1 MNKRPITAED
11 LYQMTWISDPTVNP
25 INDRVAYV
33 VRNVKPDKSGYQSR
47 ICTTDLQGCVNTT
60 YTYGEQDSAP
70 CWSPDGS
77 KLAFIRKDH
86 DKNQVWFMQAS
97 GGEAY
102 PVTAASEGV
111 QSFSWSPDGKQ
122 LLYTSKVKA
131 DADQEA
137 SSQEA
142 SSQEQAEHKPGKAG
156 IVYDRIR
163 FRGDGAGLL
172 EHKRTHLYVYQ
183 LSSQETTALTHGD
196 FDVTNYAW
204 SQDGKQVA
212 YTANCPEDPTANPD
226 LNYTNDIFLIH
237 LEDKQVRRLTNS
249 QYSIGDLVFAPNS
262 DVLAFLASDHSY
274 GNATTTKL
282 YTLNLSNGE
291 INCLMQDH
299 DLLIDNAAVTDM
311 KMSSASKPVFSQD
324 GLSIYAQVTTF
335 GNVHMG
341 RFGLDGSYEQV
352 TTGDREVIQ
361 FTKTIHDR
369 EMVIVSASPL
379 KPGEL
384 FLFNTE
390 TKAEL
395 QLTHANDALMEE
407 LALSEPEMFWF
418 EASDGEQLQGWMMK
432 PAGVEPGQKV
442 PTILEIHGGPHAMYV
457 NSFMHEFQIL
467 VSQGYAVI
475 YCNPRGSHGYS
486 QQFVNTCRGDYGGR
500 DYEDIMNLVDYAV
513 AQYDFIDEQ
522 QLGVTGG
529 SYGGFMTN
537 WIVGHTNRFKTA
549 VTQRSISNWISFY
562 GVSDIGY
569 YFTEDQIGGQ
579 PWDNLDKLWK
589 HSPLAYVKQIETPL
603 LILHGEEDYRCPIE
617 QAEQLY
623 VALKRLGKKTQLV
636 RFPGSSH
643 NLSRTGHPELRVERL
658 NRIAGWMNQTFKS

>member
-1 MNKRPITAED
+1 MSKRPITAED

-33 VRNVKPDKSGYQSR
+33 ARTVKPDKSGYQSR
-47 ICTTDLQGCVNTT
+47 IYTTDLQGSVNTA
-60 YTYGEQDSAP
+60 YTYGEQDTAP

-77 KLAFIRKDH
+77 KLAFIRKLE
-86 DKNQVWFMQAS
+86 DKNQVWFMHAS
-97 GGEAY
+97 GGEAF
-102 PVTAASEGV
+102 PVTTAAEGV
-111 QSFSWSPDGKQ
+111 QSFSWSSDGKQ
-122 LLYTSKVKA
+122 LLYTSKVTTG
-131 DADQEA
+131 ADQGT
-137 SSQEA
+137 SDHDQSDY
-142 SSQEQAEHKPGKAG
+142 KPSKAG

-163 FRGDGAGLL
+163 FRADGVGLL
-172 EHKRTHLYVYQ
+172 EPKRTHLFLYQ
-183 LSSQETTALTHGD
+183 LSSQETTALTQGD
-196 FDVTNYAW
+196 YDVTNYVW
-204 SQDGKQVA
+204 SPDGQQVA
-212 YTANCPEDPTANPD
+212 YTAKRPEDPTVNSD
-226 LNYTNDIFLIH
+226 LIYTNDLFLVQLLDGKSH
-237 LEDKQVRRLTNS
+237 RLTNS
-249 QYSIGDLVFAPNS
+249 QYSIGDMVFAPNS
-262 DVLAFLASDHSY
+262 EVLAFVASDHSF

-282 YTLNLSNGE
+282 YTLCLANGE
-291 INCLMQDH
+291 ISCLMQEH
-299 DLLIDNAAVTDM
+299 DLLIANAAVTDM

-324 GLSIYAQVTTF
+324 GLSIYAQVTIF
-335 GNVHMG
+335 GNVHIG

-352 TTGDREVIQ
+352 TTGNREVIQ

-369 EMVIVSASPL
+369 EMVIVSADPL

-384 FLFNTE
+384 YLYNTE
-390 TKAEL
+390 TKAEYP
-395 QLTHANDALMEE
+395 LTHANDAISEQLE
-407 LALSEPEMFWF
+407 LSEPETFWF
-418 EASDGEQLQGWMMK
+418 QASDGEQIQGWIMK
-432 PAGVEPGQKV
+432 PAGAEPGQKV
-442 PTILEIHGGPHAMYV
+442 PTILEIHGGPHAMYA
-457 NSFMHEFQIL
+457 NSFMHEFQL
-467 VSQGYAVI
+467 LASEGYAVI

-486 QQFVNTCRGDYGGR
+486 QLFVNACRGDYGGR
-500 DYEDIMNLVDYAV
+500 DYEDLMNLVDYAV
-513 AQYDFIDEQ
+513 EHYDYIDEQ

-537 WIVGHTNRFKTA
+537 WIVGQTNRFKTA

-579 PWDNLDKLWK
+579 PWEDLDKLWK

-623 VALKRLGKKTQLV
+623 VALKRLGKHTQLV

-658 NRIAGWMNQTFKS
+658 NRIAGWMNQTFKVELQ

>member
-1 MNKRPITAED
+1 MTKRPITAED
-11 LYQMTWISDPTVNP
+11 LYKMTWISDPTVNP

-33 VRNVKPDKSGYQSR
+33 VRTVKPDKSGYQSS
-47 ICTTDLQGCVNTT
+47 IYATDLQGCVNTA

-77 KLAFIRKDH
+77 KLAFIRKH
-86 DKNQVWFMQAS
+86 QEKSQVWLMNAG

-102 PVTAASEGV
+102 PATAATEGV
-111 QSFSWSPDGKQ
+111 LSFSWSPDGKQ
-122 LLYTSKVKA
+122 LLYTSKVSA
-131 DADQEA
+131 EA
-137 SSQEA
+137 ELETA
-142 SSQEQAEHKPGKAG
+142 AQEQTEQKPVKAG

-172 EHKRTHLYVYQ
+172 DNKRTHLYVYEIA
-183 LSSQETTALTHGD
+183 SQESKLLTQGEY
-196 FDVTNYAW
+196 DVTSYAW
-204 SQDGKQVA
+204 SHDGTQVA
-212 YTANCPEDPTANPD
+212 YTSNRPEDESVNAD
-226 LNYTNDIFLIH
+226 LVYTNDIFLMDIDH
-237 LEDKQVRRLTNS
+237 GQARRLTKS
-249 QYSIGDLVFAPNS
+249 EYSIDELVFSPNG
-262 DVLAFLASDHSY
+262 DVLAFSARDLSY
-274 GNATTTKL
+274 GNATTSKL
-282 YTLNLSNGE
+282 YTLNLTSGE
-291 INCLMQDH
+291 VKCLMEEH
-299 DLLIDNAAVTDM
+299 DLLLDNAAVTDM
-311 KMSSASKPVFSQD
+311 KMAGTSKPAFSQD

-335 GNVHMG
+335 GNVHIG

-369 EMVIVSASPL
+369 EMIIVSASPL

-384 FLFNTE
+384 YLFNTE
-390 TKAEL
+390 TKTEI
-395 QLTHANDALMEE
+395 QLTHANEQLLEEME
-407 LALSEPEMFWF
+407 LSEPETFWF
-418 EASDGEQLQGWMMK
+418 EASDGEQLQGWIMK
-432 PAGVEPGQKV
+432 PVGIEPGQKV
-442 PTILEIHGGPHAMYV
+442 PTIVEIHGGPHAMYA

-467 VSQGYAVI
+467 VSQGYAVM

-500 DYEDIMNLVDYAV
+500 DYQDIMDLVDYVTAH
-513 AQYDFIDEQ
+513 YDYVDEQ

-537 WIVGHTNRFKTA
+537 WIVGHTDRFKTA

-579 PWDNLDKLWK
+579 PWEDLEKLWK
-589 HSPLAYVKQIETPL
+589 HSPLAYVKQIHTPL

-658 NRIAGWMNQTFKS
+658 NRIAGWMNDTFKS